1 MYTSRLN
8 TGTERGASIPI
19 LTFSPMTA
27 STDIWMS
34 SPIMML

>member
-1 MYTSRLN
+1 LRN
-8 TGTERGASIPI
+8 TGTDRGASIPI

-27 STDIWMS
+27 RTETSMS

>member
-1 MYTSRLN
+1 LRN
-8 TGTERGASIPI
+8 TGTSRGAAIPI

-27 STDIWMS
+27 STEISMS

>member
-1 MYTSRLN
+1 VRN
-8 TGTERGASIPI
+8 TGTARGASIPI

-27 STDIWMS
+27 STDTSMS